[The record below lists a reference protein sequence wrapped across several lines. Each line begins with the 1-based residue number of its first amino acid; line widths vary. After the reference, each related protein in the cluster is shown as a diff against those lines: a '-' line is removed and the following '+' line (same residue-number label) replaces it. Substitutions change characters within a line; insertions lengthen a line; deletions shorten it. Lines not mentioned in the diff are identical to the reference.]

1 MVPTSSTLATI
12 LTPVLRASFSV
23 IGSRIVLN
31 LRDVHTGAAASA
43 RTPGLPVMHADRAAR
58 TAVNIKLADLDFD
71 LGGSPSQA
79 ETSSGST
86 WS

>member
-43 RTPGLPVMHADRAAR
+43 RTPGLPVMHADRAR
-58 TAVNIKLADLDFD
+58 TGVNIKLADLDFD
-71 LGGSPSQA
+71 LGGSSSQA

>member
-43 RTPGLPVMHADRAAR
+43 RTLGLPVMHADRAR
-58 TAVNIKLADLDFD
+58 TAVNIKLADLDLD
-71 LGGSPSQA
+71 LGGSSSQA